1 MTKRK
6 EPDIQFQL
14 AVPPRR
20 QRTPAPPKP
29 TPQPPIPR
37 LTRLLALAI
46 KFEGL
51 VRQGAVRDYADL
63 ARLGHVTR
71 ARMTQIM
78 HLLDLAPDIQEAILL
93 EQPAVTERELR
104 AVTRQA
110 DWSRQREAWRL
121 LLGSHAAASKG

>member
-1 MTKRK
+1 
-6 EPDIQFQL
+6 
-14 AVPPRR
+14 
-20 QRTPAPPKP
+20 
-29 TPQPPIPR
+29 

-78 HLLDLAPDIQEAILL
+78 RLLDLAPEIQEAILFD
-93 EQPAVTERELR
+93 QPAVTERALR
-104 AVTRQA
+104 SVALDV
-110 DWSRQREAWRL
+110 DWDRQRKLWGEIAETT
-121 LLGSHAAASKG
+121 AAER